1 MVDRKVDPDAGL
13 AAAWDHGRAMLPLLG
28 SFAVVALAEM
38 GDKTQL
44 LALMLGL
51 RYRRPWTIM
60 LGILLA
66 TIVNH
71 ALAAA
76 VGAWSGAW
84 LGREALGWLV
94 GLGFIA
100 FGIWT
105 LVPDRAEA
113 PAEPGRWGPLLT
125 TAVLFFLAEMGD
137 KTQLATVAL
146 GARFGAPVLVTL
158 GTTLGMLA
166 ADGLAVVAGARF
178 ADRVPLQL
186 FRRAAATLFF
196 AFGAASIA
204 AALHWW

>member
-1 MVDRKVDPDAGL
+1 
-13 AAAWDHGRAMLPLLG
+13 MLPLLS

-44 LALMLGL
+44 IALVLGL
-51 RYRRPWTIM
+51 RYRRQWTVM

-66 TIVNH
+66 TVVNH

-76 VGAWSGAW
+76 VGVWSAAW
-84 LGREALGWLV
+84 LTRHALAWIV

-100 FGIWT
+100 FGLWA

-113 PAEPGRWGPLLT
+113 PAASSRWGPLLT
-125 TAVLFFLAEMGD
+125 TVVVFFFAEMGD

-146 GARFGAPVLVTL
+146 GARFGSAVQVTA

-166 ADGLAVVAGARF
+166 ADGVAVAAGARF
-178 ADRVPLQL
+178 ADRVPLRL
-186 FRRAAATLFF
+186 FRRAAAALFF
-196 AFGAASIA
+196 AFGLASIA
-204 AALHWW
+204 AALGWW